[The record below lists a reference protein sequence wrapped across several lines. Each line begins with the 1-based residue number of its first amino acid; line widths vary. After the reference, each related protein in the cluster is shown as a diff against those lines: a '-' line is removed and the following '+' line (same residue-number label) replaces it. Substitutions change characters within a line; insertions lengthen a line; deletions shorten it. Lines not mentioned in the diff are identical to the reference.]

1 MLDVEICLRVTLL
14 AATSARRLANQTK
27 SVSSIRIIG
36 MDVGFCFLIVLV
48 FSVDCK
54 KLVALVNHPILHWI
68 HSTLAIG
75 YLAGEGTGH
84 FLVGYQ
90 IWWAI
95 SIE

>member
-1 MLDVEICLRVTLL
+1 M
-14 AATSARRLANQTK
+14 SAQL
-27 SVSSIRIIG
+27 
-36 MDVGFCFLIVLV
+36 VGVGILSLNADTAEALEKGGGGVQNSNL
-48 FSVDCK
+48 CK
-54 KLVALVNHPILHWI
+54 C
-68 HSTLAIG
+68 STLAVG